1 MRAGP
6 AATVMGT
13 PVYVV
18 PDQPRY
24 VLPEEVI
31 PGVPWP
37 PGFREE
43 TNAWSRR
50 VCGEWN
56 LLADGEVMA
65 VDRGLMQ
72 CGRPSG
78 TDWMLKMNPRTYQ
91 MTLQALKDGGH
102 AA

>member
-1 MRAGP
+1 MRAAP
-6 AATVMGT
+6 VATVMGT

-24 VLPEEVI
+24 VLPAEVI

-43 TNAWSRR
+43 TNAWSLR
-50 VCGEWN
+50 VCGRWN
-56 LLADGEVMA
+56 LLTDGEVMSA
-65 VDRGLMQ
+65 DISYLHD
-72 CGRPSG
+72 GRPIRVQP
-78 TDWMLKMNPRTYQ
+78 TLRMNPRTYKQ
-91 MTLQALKDGGH
+91 FVQALKDGGH